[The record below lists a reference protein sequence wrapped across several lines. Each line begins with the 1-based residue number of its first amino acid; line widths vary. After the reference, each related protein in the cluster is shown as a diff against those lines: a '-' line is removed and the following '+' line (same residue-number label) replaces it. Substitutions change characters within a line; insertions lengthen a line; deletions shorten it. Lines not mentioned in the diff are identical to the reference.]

1 MCVLCLGVTACVNCG
16 RVRYDGIGVKLN
28 VKIERSVCVWE
39 MEKLNQVLYKRDG
52 SMEYAPKMAE

>member
-1 MCVLCLGVTACVNCG
+1 MCVLCLGVTVCVNCG

-39 MEKLNQVLYKRDG
+39 MWH
-52 SMEYAPKMAE
+52 